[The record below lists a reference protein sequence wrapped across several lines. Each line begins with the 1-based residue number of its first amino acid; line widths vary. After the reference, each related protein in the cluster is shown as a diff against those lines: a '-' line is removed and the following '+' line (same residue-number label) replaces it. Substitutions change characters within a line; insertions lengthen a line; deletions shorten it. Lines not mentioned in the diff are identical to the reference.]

1 MSLASPASRPQV
13 PAEVIRDAVA
23 SRSLTPRPVAQ
34 DASVPTGDLRR
45 RSPGRWAL
53 PYRRPADEG
62 GRVNASDT
70 PRDPAPH
77 PAGAGERHPDPVVEL
92 RGRIAPD
99 LADYVRHKI
108 GAVLAHTRRAALHVH
123 VRVVRHADP
132 ARERPVSAR
141 GLVDL
146 AGRPLYAHVDATTPR
161 EAVDL
166 LLDRLDRRI
175 AGTVRGHR
183 RDVSR
188 ARASRSV
195 PAAGAVAPTGPEE
208 PGTGATAPT
217 G

>member
-1 MSLASPASRPQV
+1 M
-13 PAEVIRDAVA
+13 
-23 SRSLTPRPVAQ
+23 
-34 DASVPTGDLRR
+34 
-45 RSPGRWAL
+45 
-53 PYRRPADEG
+53 
-62 GRVNASDT
+62 
-70 PRDPAPH
+70 
-77 PAGAGERHPDPVVEL
+77 
-92 RGRIAPD
+92 
-99 LADYVRHKI
+99 
-108 GAVLAHTRRAALHVH
+108 LAHTRRAALHVH